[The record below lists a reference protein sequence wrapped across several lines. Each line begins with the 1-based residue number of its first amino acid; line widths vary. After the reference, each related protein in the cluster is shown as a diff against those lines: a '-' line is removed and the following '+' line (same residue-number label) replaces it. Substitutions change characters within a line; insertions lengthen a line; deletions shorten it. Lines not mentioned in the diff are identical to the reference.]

1 MDRHDGGLTCFVTG
15 DFVAF
20 GPAAPDESE
29 QEVNLA
35 AMIRPGFLERE
46 YGESL
51 LKAAQLD
58 ADLILPGHM
67 ITYEGDTQGM
77 FRRAYRKYME
87 EHEMADFIFLKK
99 YKLFN

>member
-35 AMIRPGFLERE
+35 AMIR
-46 YGESL
+46 
-51 LKAAQLD
+51 
-58 ADLILPGHM
+58 PGHM